1 MLIIWIVSQRDMY
14 HFLNFS
20 CFLFFFSY
28 IALDAK
34 FLLLLGVLLFTRP
47 NQHNKKPERSAPQEF
62 IYSLKQGLFL
72 HQHLLK
78 YFLHNCKQFHELCFL
93 NSINGNSL
101 NCLLNVRSLTQPADS
116 PKQTGRKMT
125 THHEYKKAFKLI
137 TIQSPSELTA
147 PAHAGHGAA
156 EIQTLINLSQ
166 NLGKA
171 KRYWEVTVCLV
182 EQQSSLLI
190 LLLICLR
197 ASGCANAAQDQNTHL
212 QTWITSNF
220 GSNSQWS
227 SYTLLQ

>member
-1 MLIIWIVSQRDMY
+1 MLSQKNAHSSL
-14 HFLNFS
+14 HFSFFPTSTGCPKSLVVRS
-20 CFLFFFSY
+20 CESPAKLHKK
-28 IALDAK
+28 ALKDH
-34 FLLLLGVLLFTRP
+34 FPG
-47 NQHNKKPERSAPQEF
+47 
-62 IYSLKQGLFL
+62 GLFIHWNKAYFCISVSL
-72 HQHLLK
+72 NI
-78 YFLHNCKQFHELCFL
+78 FLHNCERFHELRFL

-101 NCLLNVRSLTQPADS
+101 NCLLNVRSLTQPPDS

-125 THHEYKKAFKLI
+125 TPHEYRRAFKLI

-147 PAHAGHGAA
+147 PVHAGRGAA

-166 NLGKA
+166 NLGRA
-171 KRYWEVTVCLV
+171 KRYWEVTVCLA

-197 ASGCANAAQDQNTHL
+197 ASECANAAQDQNMHL

-227 SYTLLQ
+227 SYTLSL